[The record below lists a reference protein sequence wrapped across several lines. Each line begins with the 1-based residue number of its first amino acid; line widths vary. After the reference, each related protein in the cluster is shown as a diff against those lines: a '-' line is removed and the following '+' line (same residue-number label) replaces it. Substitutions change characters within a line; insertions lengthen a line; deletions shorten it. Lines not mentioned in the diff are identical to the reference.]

1 MLKGSPL
8 RSDWSTAGHVS
19 MCSLFI
25 ANWCLSR
32 LWCVGRLPGPQ
43 LPACFETCKSLFN
56 QFSSVPSIL
65 ATSAAEEALWQRSR
79 RGRGRPDPALMQD
92 WKGGG
97 GNNKK
102 ASYYI
107 YPNLQLTGCTRH
119 NDLLFTPL
127 AAELQPSRRQ
137 GPRLETGEMQLLQ
150 RHHLVVTVFLGLF
163 TSLGRECRAIKWAI
177 NEARRRLGKAC
188 VPLRCTLYGA
198 VTADLYQ
205 GRRRSLQRWGQQR
218 SGTPKID
225 PPPLSGFLIFLFIF
239 SGFFFFLGA
248 KS

>member
-32 LWCVGRLPGPQ
+32 LWCVGLLPGPQ

-65 ATSAAEEALWQRSR
+65 ATSAAEEALWQKSR

-97 GNNKK
+97 GGGDNNKK
-102 ASYYI
+102 PATIFTQICS
-107 YPNLQLTGCTRH
+107 
-119 NDLLFTPL
+119 LLG
-127 AAELQPSRRQ
+127 AHAIMIS
-137 GPRLETGEMQLLQ
+137 
-150 RHHLVVTVFLGLF
+150 
-163 TSLGRECRAIKWAI
+163 SLH
-177 NEARRRLGKAC
+177 
-188 VPLRCTLYGA
+188 
-198 VTADLYQ
+198 
-205 GRRRSLQRWGQQR
+205 RSLQNYSPHGGRGQDWR
-218 SGTPKID
+218 RRRRNYYSAII
-225 PPPLSGFLIFLFIF
+225 LL
-239 SGFFFFLGA
+239 
-248 KS
+248 